1 VRHLQLLQLKEIQ
14 MQEQQKG
21 IAVRLYENKKYGTT
35 YGKGIWHRALFN
47 GSIDV
52 DGASAAYLTDFFNAD
67 DWAELIKTSLQA
79 EIANSILSEESP
91 TKHQVFSWLQRYN
104 RLTKMKGYVD
114 GFVRY
119 DMSTGEMLVYIK
131 DGIDGYEETWRLN
144 ARPCRTGATNA
155 PDILATN
162 KELKKTW

>member
-1 VRHLQLLQLKEIQ
+1 
-14 MQEQQKG
+14 MQEQNE
-21 IAVRLYENKKYGTT
+21 IAVRIYENKKYGTT
-35 YGKGIWHRALFN
+35 YGKGIWHKALFN

-52 DGASAAYLTDFFNAD
+52 RNASAAYLIDFFNAN
-67 DWAELIKTSLQA
+67 DWADLIKHPLQVD
-79 EIANSILSEESP
+79 ITNGIFNDDPP

-104 RLTKMKGYVD
+104 RDTKIKGYVD

-119 DMSTGEMLVYIK
+119 DMSTGEILVYIR

-144 ARPCRTGATNA
+144 ARPCRAGTTNA

-162 KELKKTW
+162 TDLKGKW